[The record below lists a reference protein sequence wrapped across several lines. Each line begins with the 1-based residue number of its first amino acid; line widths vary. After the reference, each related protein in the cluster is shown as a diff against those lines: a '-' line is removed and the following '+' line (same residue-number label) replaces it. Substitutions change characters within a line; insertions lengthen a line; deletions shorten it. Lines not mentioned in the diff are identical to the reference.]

1 MSWARNSAL
10 IGALMA
16 LPFGGAHEITMPP
29 NDPMLDLIRF
39 ARPGKQRSYAA
50 LPGGRA
56 HRRWRVRRWAGKNG
70 R

>member
-1 MSWARNSAL
+1 MSWARNSVL
-10 IGALMA
+10 IASLMT
-16 LPFGGAHEITMPP
+16 LPFDGGHEIQLRPV
-29 NDPMLDLIRF
+29 DPMFDLLRF

-50 LPGGRA
+50 SPGGRA